1 MDYKRLVFNGLR
13 REHAYNISSTRL
25 IYINDGKLCMFDFSK
40 ENSIAG
46 KSTRLSIARSWINRA
61 IAWRKRN
68 GKAGKA

>member
-1 MDYKRLVFNGLR
+1 MNYRKAVFNGLR

-40 ENSIAG
+40 ENSIA
-46 KSTRLSIARSWINRA
+46 RSWINRA